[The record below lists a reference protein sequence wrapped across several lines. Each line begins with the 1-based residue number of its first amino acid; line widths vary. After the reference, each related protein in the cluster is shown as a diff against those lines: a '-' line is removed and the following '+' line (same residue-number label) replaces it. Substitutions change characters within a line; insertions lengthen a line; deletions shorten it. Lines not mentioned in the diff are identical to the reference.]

1 MIRQNLKFYKK
12 VKDKMDSFFHVDEN
26 NFEQEV
32 QNSAQPVVLEFG
44 AVWCQ
49 PCKQL
54 EPVLLKLGEEWAG
67 KVRVAKVD
75 VDENVNLT
83 MKFQIM
89 GVPTVILFI
98 NGQPAER
105 FSGYQPYQKIRARLD
120 PHLS

>member
-1 MIRQNLKFYKK
+1 
-12 VKDKMDSFFHVDEN
+12 MDTFFHVDEK

-32 QNSAQPVVLEFG
+32 QNAAQPVVLEFG

-54 EPVLLKLGEEWAG
+54 EPVLLKLGQEWAG
-67 KVRVAKVD
+67 KVRMAKVD
-75 VDENVNLT
+75 VDESVNLT

-98 NGQPAER
+98 KGQPAAR
-105 FSGYQPYQKIRARLD
+105 FSGYLPREKIVSKMA

>member
-1 MIRQNLKFYKK
+1 
-12 VKDKMDSFFHVDEN
+12 MDAFFHVDEN

-32 QNSAQPVVLEFG
+32 QNSTQPVVLEFG

-54 EPVLLKLGEEWAG
+54 EPVLLKMGQEWAG

-89 GVPTVILFI
+89 SVPTVILFV
-98 NGQPAER
+98 NGQPTAR
-105 FSGYQPYQKIRARLD
+105 FSGFLPREKILNKLA